1 MLEEKTNS
9 GLDPEIAAK
18 VEARIIEN
26 HITIHK
32 AGESLNDLLEK
43 RATIKSYIETGFTE
57 FDKQMYGGLYPGLY
71 ILGAIS
77 SMGKTAFI
85 SQMADQIAANKNDV
99 LYFTLEMGAQELI
112 ARSLSR
118 YSYLIN
124 DLKDRDAV
132 TARRINSNFIFNNFE
147 QKNFNAAIELYREE
161 VANNLYYY
169 ESLGDIGAEEIRK
182 EIERHINYKGSS
194 PIVFIDYLQIMKPI
208 NENWPEKRNIDKAV
222 IELRKIARDYNIT
235 IFAISSLNRG
245 SYNGDIGPE
254 AFKESGAIEYGS
266 DVLLALQVPDLET
279 GETPKDIKSNK
290 EIIDREGQKEEKT
303 IELKVIK
310 NRSGRK
316 GQRIKLK
323 YNAKFN
329 YFTDQDDENDVLK
342 GFSDVTGVA
351 DIF

>member
-1 MLEEKTNS
+1 MLEEKTDN

-18 VEARIIEN
+18 VEARLIEAN
-26 HITIHK
+26 ITIHK
-32 AGESLNDLLEK
+32 AGESLNSLLEK
-43 RATIKSYIETGFTE
+43 RATIKSYIETGFNE

-99 LYFTLEMGAQELI
+99 LYFTLEMGAQELV

-124 DLKDRDAV
+124 NLQKRDAII
-132 TARRINSNFIFNNFE
+132 ARYINSNYIFNNFE
-147 QKNFNAAIELYREE
+147 QRNFDAAIELYREE

-169 ESLGDIGAEEIRK
+169 ESLGDIGVEEIRK
-182 EIERHINYKGSS
+182 EIERHFKYRGST

-235 IFAISSLNRG
+235 IVAISSLNRG

-279 GETPKDIKSNK
+279 GETPKEIKINK
-290 EIIDREGQKEEKT
+290 EAIDREGQKEEKT
-303 IELKVIK
+303 LELKVIK

-316 GQRIKLK
+316 GQRIKLN
-323 YNAKFN
+323 YNARFN
-329 YFTDQDDENDVLK
+329 YFSDQDDENSVLE
-342 GFSDVTGVA
+342 GFTDATGVI